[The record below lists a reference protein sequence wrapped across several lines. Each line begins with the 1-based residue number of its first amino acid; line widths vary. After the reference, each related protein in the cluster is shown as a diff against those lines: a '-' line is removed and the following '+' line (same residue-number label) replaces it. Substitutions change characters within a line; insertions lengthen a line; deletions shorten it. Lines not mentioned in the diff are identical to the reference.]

1 MTPFMRA
8 VGLTHYLP
16 ITREDSL
23 MDIEVE
29 KPGAP
34 AGRDIL
40 VKVEAISVNPIDT
53 KQRAPKD
60 KVESTPRILG
70 WDASGT
76 VEAVGPACE
85 LLQPGDR
92 VYYSGSVTRQGCNS
106 EYQLVDERIAARMP
120 ASLNYAEAAA
130 LPLTSVTA
138 WEALHDRLHIAI
150 DKAANAGK
158 TILVVGAAGGV
169 GSIAMQLAKLAGLT
183 VIGSASRASS
193 KSWAIDH
200 GADHIINHHKPW
212 MPQLEAI
219 GLRFV
224 DYILCTNATT
234 AHFLSMAEAIA
245 PQGAICSIVDTTEPV
260 PLHLLKSKSV
270 TFVWEFMFT
279 RSMFETADMIEQHR
293 ILSEVSQLVDEGAL
307 WSTLNERLSPINAA
321 NLRAAHAKLESG
333 TMIGKLVIEDWQ

>member
-1 MTPFMRA
+1 MSQLMRA

-16 ITREDSL
+16 IQREDSL

-34 AGRDIL
+34 SGRDIL
-40 VKVEAISVNPIDT
+40 VKIEAISVNPIDT

-70 WDASGT
+70 WDAAGT
-76 VEAVGPACE
+76 VEAVGPACT
-85 LLQPGDR
+85 LFQPGDR

-120 ASLNYAEAAA
+120 ASLDYAEAAA

-138 WEALHDRLHIAI
+138 WEALHDRLHIPR
-150 DKAANAGK
+150 DKAVNAGK
-158 TILVVGAAGGV
+158 TMLVIGAAGGV
-169 GSIAMQLAKLAGLT
+169 GSIAMQLAKLAWLT
-183 VIGSASRASS
+183 VIGSASRADSRT
-193 KSWAIDH
+193 WAINH
-200 GADHIINHHKPW
+200 GADHIINHHQPW

-219 GLRFV
+219 GYRYV

-260 PLHLLKSKSV
+260 PLQLLKSKSAA
-270 TFVWEFMFT
+270 FVWEFMFT
-279 RSMFETADMIEQHR
+279 RSMFETDDMIEQHR
-293 ILSEVSQLVDEGAL
+293 ILSEIARLVDDGAL
-307 WSTLNERLSPINAA
+307 WTTLTERLSPINAA
-321 NLRAAHAKLESG
+321 NLRTAHAKLESN
-333 TMIGKLVIEDWQ
+333 TMIGKLVLEGW